1 MCQTSDMRD
10 RSTLPH
16 ISFVI
21 NETHYFDNG
30 EELLIDPMNNFLISG
45 AFRYRNR
52 IAYTSLIKGFKLETV
67 AGTIKLNFKIFSS
80 LNEPLTPIHRIII
93 FR

>member
-1 MCQTSDMRD
+1 MTDESILLTRARNPDPKAQVR
-10 RSTLPH
+10 RHPN

-30 EELLIDPMNNFLISG
+30 EELLIDPMNDFLISG

-67 AGTIKLNFKIFSS
+67 AGTIK
-80 LNEPLTPIHRIII
+80 
-93 FR
+93 